1 MRRLVPVF
9 ALLLPWLLFEPVLHD
24 MRFEKG
30 IISILA
36 GLVCLFIAP
45 LAIGIPS
52 VRPVLSA
59 TGLLLALSNFFFPD
73 NAATMTSHVL
83 VGLVLMVAGATRAPA
98 TTYSDV
104 GEPVSSGADALMHHQ
119 PHPGHA

>member
-9 ALLLPWLLFEPVLHD
+9 ALLLPWLMFEPVLHQ

-30 IISILA
+30 VISLVVA
-36 GLVCLFIAP
+36 LVCFFVAP
-45 LAIGIPS
+45 LAIGIPQ
-52 VRPVLSA
+52 VRPVLA
-59 TGLLLALSNFFFPD
+59 AAGLLLALSNFYFPD

-83 VGLVLMVAGATRAPA
+83 VGLVLIVAGGTRAPA

-104 GEPVSSGADALMHHQ
+104 ARPVSSGANALLNQ
-119 PHPGHA
+119 PQPGTV